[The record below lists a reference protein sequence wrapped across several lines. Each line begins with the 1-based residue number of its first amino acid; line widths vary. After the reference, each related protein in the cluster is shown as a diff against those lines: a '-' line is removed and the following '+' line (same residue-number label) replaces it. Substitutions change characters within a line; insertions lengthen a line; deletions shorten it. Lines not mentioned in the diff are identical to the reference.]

1 MKKAVRY
8 ISWAAALWLCLA
20 WLLHADELPE
30 FQFQKGRTFRNVTGI
45 IVLGMLF
52 FQWGLTLGRTVFQR
66 SGSEWSQWVNWHLRI
81 ALVLPFA
88 VIGHSIQLGWGILA
102 LLPLTLLAS
111 SHFGT
116 LLEGNQK
123 TQQYLIYH
131 IILSALTMAM
141 ALVHAYTVVF
151 YN

>member
-1 MKKAVRY
+1 M
-8 ISWAAALWLCLA
+8 
-20 WLLHADELPE
+20 
-30 FQFQKGRTFRNVTGI
+30 
-45 IVLGMLF
+45 
-52 FQWGLTLGRTVFQR
+52 
-66 SGSEWSQWVNWHLRI
+66 
-81 ALVLPFA
+81 
-88 VIGHSIQLGWGILA
+88 LA